1 MKIFNPSTGGHPLH
15 NDDLL
20 LLQTALKE
28 TLTGFFSFA
37 SASTDLILS
46 GVVVVDNGTTVTCT
60 SGFAFLN
67 DEIFEVLSTSFEHSG
82 GGTLYLNII
91 ESTLSPSP
99 VVYGDGTTKVAHINR
114 QMQLTYYTSGMT
126 GDYLSNFTRVSA
138 QGVRTGTVIDW
149 YGNVSANFDST
160 GYGINNMAGYGICN
174 GNTYVG
180 TATPDLRGKFI
191 VAATNVPN
199 TGAPALDGSLGTY
212 NQSDQG
218 GEKTH
223 TLTGTE
229 IPSHTHETHGSGTI
243 PGVSGGLY
251 LSRTNTGSY
260 PTRYSGAGTDGL
272 GGSATPDAGMLTGT
286 AGSGGAHN
294 NLPPYFA

>member
-91 ESTLSPSP
+91 
-99 VVYGDGTTKVAHINR
+99 
-114 QMQLTYYTSGMT
+114 
-126 GDYLSNFTRVSA
+126 
-138 QGVRTGTVIDW
+138 
-149 YGNVSANFDST
+149 
-160 GYGINNMAGYGICN
+160 
-174 GNTYVG
+174 
-180 TATPDLRGKFI
+180 
-191 VAATNVPN
+191 
-199 TGAPALDGSLGTY
+199 
-212 NQSDQG
+212 
-218 GEKTH
+218 
-223 TLTGTE
+223 
-229 IPSHTHETHGSGTI
+229 
-243 PGVSGGLY
+243 
-251 LSRTNTGSY
+251 
-260 PTRYSGAGTDGL
+260 
-272 GGSATPDAGMLTGT
+272 
-286 AGSGGAHN
+286 
-294 NLPPYFA
+294 